1 MSLTLLQIFLFTNVL
16 IIGALTAVGIKHAIA
31 HFKSQPEDHKPAHPV
46 DKGAKLPREVK
57 EHLLKTAQTNFQKVL
72 DHSVVEL
79 QRDLKVTAVQLNR
92 RLDKLGM
99 KMIDDEM
106 QLYHTSLE
114 EMRKQAEANIMT
126 TQTEINTHQADIKV
140 KLAEHQAKLESEMK
154 QQIAAEK
161 KLLAEQIDTKLA
173 DAVASFLTET
183 LGHNVDLGAQST
195 YLTAM
200 LDQHKQEIIKGVVDE
215 I

>member
-16 IIGALTAVGIKHAIA
+16 IIGALTAIGVKHAIA
-31 HFKSQPEDHKPAHPV
+31 HFRPQPEDHKPTHPA

-57 EHLLKTAQTNFQKVL
+57 EHLLKTAQTNFQNVL
-72 DHSVVEL
+72 DHSAVEL

-99 KMIDDEM
+99 QMINDEM

-114 EMRKQAEANIMT
+114 ELRKQAEANIMAA
-126 TQTEINTHQADIKV
+126 QTEIDAHQADIKA
-140 KLAEHQAKLESEMK
+140 KLAERQAELEAEMK
-154 QQIAAEK
+154 QQVAEEK
-161 KLLAEQIDTKLA
+161 KLLIEQLDTKLA
-173 DAVASFLTET
+173 DAVASFLSET
-183 LGHNVDLGAQST
+183 LGHNVDLGAQSA

-215 I
+215 A